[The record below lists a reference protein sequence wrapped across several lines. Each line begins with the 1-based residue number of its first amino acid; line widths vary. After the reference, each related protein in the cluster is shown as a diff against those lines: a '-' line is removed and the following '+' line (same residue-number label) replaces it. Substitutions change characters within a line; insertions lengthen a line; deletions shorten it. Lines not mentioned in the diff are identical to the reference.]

1 MIDWWKTRVFAAATL
16 VVVGCSGSTDVSTVS
31 LTGDWA
37 AAPNLLGIAT
47 IDVTLAESGGTVT
60 GNGTY
65 IGVTGVLANG
75 TLTATG
81 IHIAA
86 EVNVTIHF
94 VPEGG
99 AAREQNLTG
108 HVEDNDHFVLIFPG
122 DEAKPVT
129 FTRQ

>member
-1 MIDWWKTRVFAAATL
+1 MGNSVNAATFRM
-16 VVVGCSGSTDVSTVS
+16 SGITTDLHQFADGVM
-31 LTGDWA
+31 
-37 AAPNLLGIAT
+37 IASNG
-47 IDVTLAESGGTVT
+47 TLT

-108 HVEDNDHFVLIFPG
+108 HVDDNDHFVLIFPG